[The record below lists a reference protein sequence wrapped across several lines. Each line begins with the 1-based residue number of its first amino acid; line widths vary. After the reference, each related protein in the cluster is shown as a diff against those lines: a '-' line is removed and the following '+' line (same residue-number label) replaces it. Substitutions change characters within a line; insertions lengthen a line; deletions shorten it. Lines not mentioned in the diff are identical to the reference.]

1 MQNGF
6 IVILIFKMNQGCKL
20 ADKKFLKYIFWL
32 LEKGG
37 EQKIKIE
44 INLRF
49 WNAVKWILFVITSLF
64 YSVSL
69 AYFNLLKYLLGFEK
83 CTIIPEFP
91 QPYVNAY
98 FTRF

>member
-37 EQKIKIE
+37 EQKIKKE

-49 WNAVKWILFVITSLF
+49 WNAV
-64 YSVSL
+64 
-69 AYFNLLKYLLGFEK
+69 
-83 CTIIPEFP
+83 
-91 QPYVNAY
+91 
-98 FTRF
+98 

>member
-37 EQKIKIE
+37 EQKIKLE

-49 WNAVKWILFVITSLF
+49 WNAVKMNSLRHYFLILLCLSRLF
-64 YSVSL
+64 
-69 AYFNLLKYLLGFEK
+69 
-83 CTIIPEFP
+83 
-91 QPYVNAY
+91 
-98 FTRF
+98 

>member
-37 EQKIKIE
+37 VQKIKIE

-49 WNAVKWILFVITSLF
+49 WNAVKMNSLRLYFPILLCLSRLF
-64 YSVSL
+64 
-69 AYFNLLKYLLGFEK
+69 
-83 CTIIPEFP
+83 
-91 QPYVNAY
+91 
-98 FTRF
+98 